1 MDFEGG
7 FVFAPI
13 FTHNPFLSA
22 PTLPPPLLPS
32 LISNHQ
38 VLQQMALGSITTAA
52 AAGHGGALLE
62 STHRPYRQHLFMNG
76 PTIAHPPRR
85 LQLTEGGGA
94 TSHRIRRR

>member
-22 PTLPPPLLPS
+22 PTLPPSPPLLPS

-52 AAGHGGALLE
+52 AAGHGG
-62 STHRPYRQHLFMNG
+62 G
-76 PTIAHPPRR
+76 PPGEHT
-85 LQLTEGGGA
+85 
-94 TSHRIRRR
+94 

>member
-22 PTLPPPLLPS
+22 PTLPPLLPS

-52 AAGHGGALLE
+52 AAGHGG
-62 STHRPYRQHLFMNG
+62 G
-76 PTIAHPPRR
+76 PPGEHT
-85 LQLTEGGGA
+85 
-94 TSHRIRRR
+94 

>member
-13 FTHNPFLSA
+13 FTHNPF
-22 PTLPPPLLPS
+22 PPLLPS

-52 AAGHGGALLE
+52 AAGHGG
-62 STHRPYRQHLFMNG
+62 G
-76 PTIAHPPRR
+76 PPGEHT
-85 LQLTEGGGA
+85 
-94 TSHRIRRR
+94 